1 MMSRYHG
8 SKSFGSQ
15 ESFLTETAIYTVK
28 RWKKSMG
35 YHFVPESSQAQ
46 ESHTKMSI
54 FSVFFSAIFSGPRSV
69 ETQIFCYHHGH
80 VT

>member
-35 YHFVPESSQAQ
+35 YHFVPESSEAQ
-46 ESHTKMSI
+46 ESHTCQ
-54 FSVFFSAIFSGPRSV
+54 FFRFFFSAIFSGPRSV

-80 VT
+80 VR

>member
-15 ESFLTETAIYTVK
+15 ESFLTERAICTVK
-28 RWKKSMG
+28 RWKKSVG
-35 YHFVPESSQAQ
+35 YYFVPESSQAQ
-46 ESHTKMSI
+46 ESHTCQI
-54 FSVFFSAIFSGPRSV
+54 FSFFFSAIFSGPQFV
-69 ETQIFCYHHGH
+69 ETQIFCYHH

>member
-46 ESHTKMSI
+46 ESHTCQ
-54 FSVFFSAIFSGPRSV
+54 FFRFFSAIFSGPQFV

>member
-28 RWKKSMG
+28 RWKKSIG

-46 ESHTKMSI
+46 ESHTSQ
-54 FSVFFSAIFSGPRSV
+54 FFRFFFLPYFQDHGLLRPRYFAIIMD
-69 ETQIFCYHHGH
+69 T
-80 VT
+80 

>member
-15 ESFLTETAIYTVK
+15 ESFLTETATYTVK

-35 YHFVPESSQAQ
+35 YHFLPESSQAQ
-46 ESHTKMSI
+46 ESHTCQ
-54 FSVFFSAIFSGPRSV
+54 FFRFFFLPYFQDHGLLR
-69 ETQIFCYHHGH
+69 FCYHHGH

>member
-54 FSVFFSAIFSGPRSV
+54 FSFFFLPYFQDHGLLRPRYFAIIMD
-69 ETQIFCYHHGH
+69 T
-80 VT
+80 